1 MVNGW
6 SRLRNFR
13 LVRAALSMKS
23 LEANKPKGQRFV
35 ERPKMSI
42 ALPARPRHSTHRVP
56 ATEISIAAIFRNEA
70 DYLKE
75 WIEFHLMVGV
85 DRFYLYDNESTDC
98 FLPILKPYIECGTVI
113 LIPWATF
120 LKDASAQRLAY
131 AHAVCNCNA
140 TIRWLVFIDID
151 EFLFSEMSDDVKPIF
166 NGLEDIAAIVIPR
179 FEFGPNGHERKPPGL
194 VIENYTRVGRHDKS
208 RSSLNSKTA
217 VDPVLATEI
226 GTHKCI
232 VDGPTLVIE
241 PLDSGK
247 LKLRINHYFSKSESE
262 FQNKMGRGYSWKSQR
277 GKRGEDVIAKKSV
290 LKAIAN
296 QDGDHYSMS
305 HFVDRL
311 KLRIES

>member
-1 MVNGW
+1 
-6 SRLRNFR
+6 
-13 LVRAALSMKS
+13 
-23 LEANKPKGQRFV
+23 
-35 ERPKMSI
+35 MSI
-42 ALPARPRHSTHRVP
+42 ALPARARQSTHGVP
-56 ATEISIAAIFRNEA
+56 PTEISIAAIFRNEA

-98 FLPILKPYIECGTVI
+98 FLPILKPYIECGKVV

-140 TIRWLVFIDID
+140 TVRWLVFIDID
-151 EFLFSEMSDDVKPIF
+151 EFLFSETSDDIKPIF
-166 NGLEDIAAIVIPR
+166 SGLDELAAIVIPR
-179 FEFGPNGHERKPPGL
+179 FEFGPNGHKRKPPGL
-194 VIENYTRVGRHDKS
+194 VIENYTRVGRRDKS
-208 RSSLNSKTA
+208 GSTLNSKTA
-217 VDPVLATEI
+217 INPLLATEI

-232 VDGPTLVIE
+232 VDGPTLVME
-241 PLDSGK
+241 SPDSGK

-277 GKRGEDVIAKKSV
+277 GKRSENVIAKKSM
-290 LKAIAN
+290 LKTIAD
-296 QDGDHYSMS
+296 QGGDHYSMS